1 VKLDSIQKN
10 SVQRFLN
17 LKKCDKLEL
26 KGPNFERTHLKPYP
40 ENLHINFKMSEWEW
54 NVISKRKSRTT
65 LVISVENVK
74 NISFVRNFVEN
85 LREHIIP

>member
-1 VKLDSIQKN
+1 MI
-10 SVQRFLN
+10 
-17 LKKCDKLEL
+17 KLEL